1 MILDYINE
9 LLKKKI
15 YSPFH
20 LYKCKTELYFS
31 ESMLPTGS
39 VLEVESF
46 VEKTEIGEIDE
57 IFLVT
62 LSEAEVKIGKSG
74 KNSFTTLEI

>member
-1 MILDYINE
+1 
-9 LLKKKI
+9 
-15 YSPFH
+15 
-20 LYKCKTELYFS
+20 
-31 ESMLPTGS
+31 MLPTGS

-46 VEKTEIGEIDE
+46 VEKTEVGEIDE